1 MCAWLSENNSDRE
14 QLAESFPRT
23 PDVAPS
29 ADQPRDYTPYQRE
42 VIRRYYENLPNNL
55 LRRLEELVGDL
66 YLAEGKKRERLW
78 ERTRQVL
85 RQLEIPSSR
94 IEHILSRRDPA
105 LVAEVVQE
113 LLRRG
118 P

>member
-1 MCAWLSENNSDRE
+1 VAARQDKPRE
-14 QLAESFPRT
+14 
-23 PDVAPS
+23 
-29 ADQPRDYTPYQRE
+29 YTPYQLE

-66 YLAEGKKRERLW
+66 YLADGKKRDRLW

-85 RQLEIPSSR
+85 IQLEIPESR
-94 IEHILSRRDPA
+94 VDHIMNRRDPT

-113 LLRRG
+113 LLRRRS
-118 P
+118 